1 MTGRGP
7 SLLPTVLWSPH
18 THRATQ
24 VFSSMYPIQ
33 PRKLQPCTSLD
44 RLRFRA
50 GAAGASR
57 PMESSSD
64 SPAHPRIPPD
74 PEEQW
79 SSLCQMGSC
88 LASQN
93 PLQNMPRGMGCWHRT
108 GARQPSWHLGG
119 QPSVDAWFQP
129 TLTHNAS
136 SLGQD
141 PIPNSP
147 SFPPSRPLSLT
158 AVDGLVQAVH
168 PRTQISRSLG
178 QQVQWYV
185 AAEIKERLLLG
196 LSNPI
201 ILVFPIFLQL
211 WAKKNSV

>member
-1 MTGRGP
+1 
-7 SLLPTVLWSPH
+7 
-18 THRATQ
+18 
-24 VFSSMYPIQ
+24 MYPIRS
-33 PRKLQPCTSLD
+33 RKLQPSTSLD

-88 LASQN
+88 LASQK
-93 PLQNMPRGMGCWHRT
+93 PLQNVPRGMGCWHRT

-129 TLTHNAS
+129 TLTHNTS

-141 PIPNSP
+141 PIPN
-147 SFPPSRPLSLT
+147 LSL
-158 AVDGLVQAVH
+158 L
-168 PRTQISRSLG
+168 PSLQTSLPAG
-178 QQVQWYV
+178 TEDSIRDLLWSALPKVVPKCKV
-185 AAEIKERLLLG
+185 AAWENCVFLLAKRHQKTTKTGKELRNRPFDMPSASLYKG
-196 LSNPI
+196 T
-201 ILVFPIFLQL
+201 
-211 WAKKNSV
+211 